1 MSEEEIIRIKY
12 DGNRVIVKRNPETLQ
27 VQNVVFGCGSVQ
39 ENFPS
44 EGQPPQKPTSFNY
57 SFSVSSITN
66 ITGMPEGTTDL
77 TASACYAFA
86 GSVIDRDE
94 TSGYG
99 TTAVADLIT
108 SHEGQCGL
116 FIRVTAIGVFGAD
129 ADGFGSGVIGPIP
142 PESIFGTHTIPF
154 QFCTYVYS
162 YDEDGISVTDTY
174 CSTWSSTLT
183 IS

>member
-1 MSEEEIIRIKY
+1 
-12 DGNRVIVKRNPETLQ
+12 VKRNPETLQ

-57 SFSVSSITN
+57 SFSVADVGES
-66 ITGMPEGTTDL
+66 EGTTDL

-86 GSVIDRDE
+86 GAVDNLDE

-99 TTAVADLIT
+99 TTAWAYLIT

-116 FIRVTAIGVFGAD
+116 FINVSAFGVFGAD
-129 ADGFGSGVIGPIP
+129 ADGGGGGVIGPIP
-142 PESIFGTHTIPF
+142 PESIFGTHTISF
-154 QFCTYVYS
+154 QFCINVYS
-162 YDEDGISVTDTY
+162 YDEDGNSVINTY